1 MSDRHEKLWTALND
15 IDSNYTEEALD
26 YTPQPQRK
34 IIRLPK
40 RTAACA
46 ALLLLVG
53 LSATAFALS
62 RIPLSWRDIFS
73 PQQTI
78 INDGDEASASS
89 RQDDNL
95 QDLQISVVSAISDER
110 TLYLLYTIKGSEGA
124 ALDPEGQFANFE
136 LLFPD
141 KPMSGA
147 YQQYFLLRKDGVPEN
162 ELEGVIYADWQ
173 PSNST
178 EFLTLTFSDWQE
190 KQPYDDVI
198 ADVNI
203 VEMVFNS
210 GENAQ
215 LPFLF
220 TDRTPQYLWQPS
232 DREIPLPYGGV
243 SLCNAGWSDSVLQLV
258 MKGPLDEGEWTTGQ
272 NWYFID
278 TRTGET
284 IYPEPAAEYHWADE
298 FDSSL
303 TDAGWMYFWNFVTID
318 KESLPYL
325 ELHWGGKDIFTTVL
339 PGQWRVT
346 LDETPVTVQSEVL
359 AENIPL
365 TYGGKALTAQKIE
378 CSKLSMAVY
387 FADYVDSTI
396 GILSAF
402 EVFDVNGET
411 IPCDWGFTADQ
422 SDDGCMIWTR
432 FDAPI
437 NPASIGRLT
446 LNGKVVLD
454 RQA

>member
-1 MSDRHEKLWTALND
+1 M
-15 IDSNYTEEALD
+15 
-26 YTPQPQRK
+26 
-34 IIRLPK
+34 
-40 RTAACA
+40 
-46 ALLLLVG
+46 
-53 LSATAFALS
+53 
-62 RIPLSWRDIFS
+62 
-73 PQQTI
+73 
-78 INDGDEASASS
+78 
-89 RQDDNL
+89 
-95 QDLQISVVSAISDER
+95 VSAISDER
-110 TLYLLYTIKGSEGA
+110 TLYLRYTIEGNEGA
-124 ALDPEGQFANFE
+124 VLDPEGQFANFE

-147 YQQYFLLRKDGVPEN
+147 YQQYFLSRKAGVPEN
-162 ELEGVIYADWQ
+162 ELEGAIYADWQ

-203 VEMVFNS
+203 VEIVPNS

-220 TDRTPQYLWQPS
+220 TGRTPQYLWQPS
-232 DREIPLPYGGV
+232 NTKIPQPYGGV
-243 SLCNAGWSDSVLQLV
+243 SLCNAGWSDGVLQLV
-258 MKGPLDEGEWTTGQ
+258 MKGPLDGGEWTTGQ

-284 IYPEPAAEYHWADE
+284 VYPEPAAEYHRAEE

-303 TDAGWMYFWNFVTID
+303 TDADWKYFWNFVTID
-318 KESLPYL
+318 KEALPYL
-325 ELHWGGKDIFTTVL
+325 EMHWGGKDSFATVL
-339 PGQWRVT
+339 SGDWQVT
-346 LDETPVTVQSEVL
+346 LDETPVAIDSEVL
-359 AENIPL
+359 AENITL
-365 TYGGKALTAQKIE
+365 SYNGETLLAEKAE

-387 FADYVDSTI
+387 FTDYVDSIT
-396 GILSAF
+396 GIFSSF
-402 EVFDVNGET
+402 ELFDVNGDI

-432 FDAPI
+432 FDEPI
-437 NPASIGRLT
+437 DPASIGRLT
-446 LNGKVVLD
+446 LNGGVVFD